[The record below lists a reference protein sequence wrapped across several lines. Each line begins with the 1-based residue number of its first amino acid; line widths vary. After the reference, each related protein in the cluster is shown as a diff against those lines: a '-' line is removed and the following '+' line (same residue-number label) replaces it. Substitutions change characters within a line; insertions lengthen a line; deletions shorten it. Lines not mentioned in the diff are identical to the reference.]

1 MIPMTQYLLVG
12 AILLLLSILASK
24 ASSRIGIPSLV
35 LFIVIGMLAGSDGIG
50 GIQFNNLAIVQ
61 SVGVIALIF
70 ILFSAGLD
78 TQAVL
83 ARPVLSQGLGL
94 ATFGVMITAF
104 LVALFAY
111 FIIPLPFIHSL
122 LLGAIVSS
130 TDASAVFSILRSQKV
145 TMNRQL
151 KTLIEFESGSNDPM
165 AIFLTLACIKFIL
178 TRNLS
183 AFDMVLMFVSQLVV
197 GLFVGFAMGRL
208 IPFIF
213 NKLKLEY
220 SGLYP
225 VLNVALLLLTYGIA
239 SSLDGSGFLA
249 IYLTGLMM
257 AKAEFTH
264 KTNLYRFHDGFVWLM
279 QIVMFL
285 ILGLQIFPS
294 HLPSIITMGILV
306 SAFLM
311 IIARP
316 VAVFSILSLSSLSF
330 REKSMVAWT
339 GLRGAVPIILATFP
353 LVAQIPH
360 ANTIFNIVFFIVL
373 TSVLIQGTLLTK
385 VASWLKVNQ

>member
-1 MIPMTQYLLVG
+1 
-12 AILLLLSILASK
+12 
-24 ASSRIGIPSLV
+24 
-35 LFIVIGMLAGSDGIG
+35 
-50 GIQFNNLAIVQ
+50 
-61 SVGVIALIF
+61 
-70 ILFSAGLD
+70 
-78 TQAVL
+78 
-83 ARPVLSQGLGL
+83 
-94 ATFGVMITAF
+94 
-104 LVALFAY
+104 
-111 FIIPLPFIHSL
+111 
-122 LLGAIVSS
+122 
-130 TDASAVFSILRSQKV
+130 
-145 TMNRQL
+145 
-151 KTLIEFESGSNDPM
+151 
-165 AIFLTLACIKFIL
+165 
-178 TRNLS
+178 
-183 AFDMVLMFVSQLVV
+183 MVLMFVSQLVV